1 MTQNSYVLIIFLLI
15 LGSGFSN
22 SSNALDLTEFQN
34 KLDKANGLKSIPDSS
49 PESFLLESLNQIEE
63 TITSKALTAQEIDD
77 VITVVSSLDLI
88 EAELPKEAIISF
100 EKDFL
105 IGANLGTNDL
115 MNASYFLN
123 SLNAQKLQQMKDIG
137 GLVDKDNSIIANIQR
152 KVISLSN
159 SNVPDIISK
168 LEAMPEIDLASLSSQ
183 ISSSS
188 QSIAEAVGQAE
199 VSVNQSLSETS
210 NELSSVASQ
219 INSATQTLSFAAGA
233 AMAAAVL
240 SLDDAAQRISN
251 AVASGVAIDLNAAS
265 QGMGYSDFSSA
276 VDAYNA
282 QYGTSYTVDSARQA
296 LGQ

>member
-34 KLDKANGLKSIPDSS
+34 KLDKANSLKSIPDAS

-63 TITSKALTAQEIDD
+63 TITSKTLTAQEIDD

-137 GLVDKDNSIIANIQR
+137 GLVDKDNSIIASIQR

-188 QSIAEAVGQAE
+188 LSIAEAVGQAE

-233 AMAAAVL
+233 AMSAAAL

-251 AVASGVAIDLNAAS
+251 AVASGVAIALNAAS

-282 QYGTSYTVDSARQA
+282 QYGTSYTVDSAREA

>member
-34 KLDKANGLKSIPDSS
+34 KLDKANSLKSIPDAS

-123 SLNAQKLQQMKDIG
+123 SLNA
-137 GLVDKDNSIIANIQR
+137 
-152 KVISLSN
+152 
-159 SNVPDIISK
+159 
-168 LEAMPEIDLASLSSQ
+168 
-183 ISSSS
+183 
-188 QSIAEAVGQAE
+188 
-199 VSVNQSLSETS
+199 
-210 NELSSVASQ
+210 
-219 INSATQTLSFAAGA
+219 
-233 AMAAAVL
+233 
-240 SLDDAAQRISN
+240 
-251 AVASGVAIDLNAAS
+251 AS

-282 QYGTSYTVDSARQA
+282 QYGTSYTVDSAREA

>member
-1 MTQNSYVLIIFLLI
+1 MTWNNYFFISLALL
-15 LGSGFSN
+15 LSSTFSN
-22 SSNALDLTEFQN
+22 SSNALDLTDFQS
-34 KLDKANGLKSIPDSS
+34 KLEQSNNLADISASS
-49 PESFLLESLNQIEE
+49 PEGIFLESLNHIVDTISSKTLSLEEIEQG
-63 TITSKALTAQEIDD
+63 LTL
-77 VITVVSSLDLI
+77 VSSLDLI
-88 EAELPKEAIISF
+88 EASLPKEAIISF
-100 EKDFL
+100 DDDFL
-105 IGANLGTNDL
+105 IGADLSYNDL

-137 GLVDKDNSIIANIQR
+137 GLVNKDNSIIANIQR
-152 KVISLSN
+152 KIISLGN

-188 QSIAEAVGQAE
+188 QSISQAVGQAE

-210 NELSSVASQ
+210 NELSGVASQ

-233 AMAAAVL
+233 AMAAAAL

-276 VDAYNA
+276 VDAYNS
-282 QYGTSYTVDSARQA
+282 QYGTSYTVDSAREA